1 MRYKIIC
8 FLLLF
13 IPVFLSAQLKIG
25 FKAGLNF
32 ANVINAS
39 SINSSSRTGYMIGGY
54 IAPKPKKSFGYRTE
68 LILSRQ
74 GYNYK
79 TNTNTGVVNLD
90 YLILPQL
97 VTLNFSKYVQLH
109 AGGQIAFLLN
119 ANVDSTGSG
128 SGSLFDY
135 FNKFEYGVAGGI
147 ELYPLK
153 GFFVGGR
160 INVSLNSVNKSP
172 PPGGSWPDFIP
183 RLDAKNN
190 VVQLYTGWR
199 F

>member
-79 TNTNTGVVNLD
+79 TNTLSEQNMLIQDLTLEQFNHIFHLD
-90 YLILPQL
+90 
-97 VTLNFSKYVQLH
+97 
-109 AGGQIAFLLN
+109 
-119 ANVDSTGSG
+119 
-128 SGSLFDY
+128 
-135 FNKFEYGVAGGI
+135 
-147 ELYPLK
+147 
-153 GFFVGGR
+153 
-160 INVSLNSVNKSP
+160 NVSKIEDDV
-172 PPGGSWPDFIP
+172 DC
-183 RLDAKNN
+183 
-190 VVQLYTGWR
+190 
-199 F
+199 

>member
-1 MRYKIIC
+1 MKYKVIFF
-8 FLLLF
+8 FLLF
-13 IPVFLSAQLKIG
+13 VPVFLSAQLKIG

-97 VTLNFSKYVQLH
+97 VTLNLSKYVQLH

-135 FNKFEYGVAGGI
+135 FNKFEYGVASGI
-147 ELYPLK
+147 EIYPLK
-153 GFFVGGR
+153 GFFAGGR
-160 INVSLNSVNKSP
+160 INVSLNNANKSP

-190 VVQLYTGWR
+190 VVQLYAGWR